1 MNNNKDLIASFG
13 STLMLVTAFVL
24 PFWFLPIT
32 INAFGFQKQYLMV
45 LLAAAMLLLWVAQS
59 IQNKRVLLSL
69 STINVAAVLAAAIAG
84 ISALIT
90 PNVLYQL
97 SGRFTLLTSMAVIL
111 LFGASVARRLRWPT
125 VLRVWLYS
133 ATLLSVLTLLQFT
146 PFGLSNL
153 VNQLLDTNFPN
164 TLIFNLADS
173 PLVYLTFA
181 VPVALAGLVA
191 TFKQVQVNKDESAAV
206 RILKGPL
213 PWSIVTLATS
223 TVVGI
228 SIVTDAALRP
238 LILPF
243 RYGWSIA
250 VESFKQLPTFLV
262 GFGPENFA
270 SAFHRF
276 RDVSYNTTQ
285 IWDITFGTSSS
296 EILHALT
303 TTGVLGVGA
312 LIAFMIALLMAA
324 RKQLKNNPSLLVFVM
339 SYLVLFFLLPFSPL
353 IWGILM
359 LTALVIMSELRLSKG
374 DAIKDVVL
382 MLSAIRIVPEGGMKA
397 VRTSAGFAYAVSALV
412 VLLGAIGLYAA
423 GRVYTSSVAYYL
435 SLQAANNNDAIKTY
449 ENQQLAIRLNPVD
462 PLYRRTYANTNLAIA
477 QALAQKGEDLTDE
490 DRQTMAELLQQS
502 IREARNSATL
512 DSAQTENWETIATI
526 YSQLL
531 DVEGAADW
539 ANAALVQAIQ
549 TDPIAPGL
557 RLGLAGLYRQLEQP
571 IQAQRLIEQAIEL
584 KPDWANSYYNY
595 GDILELQQQPLLAYQ
610 AYQQTLQLLPAES
623 EDRAVVQEKLDKLRP
638 AAEEALAKLQA
649 EQQTAQQAGQEGQEG
664 QQTGTGQGQDTES
677 QGGQA
682 QQIPTPDQP
691 TVPVDEPQIE
701 NPPEGFEEIVNNEA
715 PPQTG
720 SPEPGAQPEGNIVL
734 PEDVGI

>member
-1 MNNNKDLIASFG
+1 MNNKKDLIASFG
-13 STLMLVTAFVL
+13 STLMLIAAFVL
-24 PFWFLPIT
+24 PFWFLPVT
-32 INAFGFQKQYLMV
+32 VNAFGFQKQYLMV

-59 IQNKRVLLSL
+59 IKNKRVLLSL
-69 STINVAAVLAAAIAG
+69 STINVAAVAAAVVAG

-97 SGRFTLLTSMAVIL
+97 SGRFVLLASMAVIL
-111 LFGASVARRLRWPT
+111 LFGASVARRLRWQT
-125 VLRVWLYS
+125 VLKVWLYS

-146 PFGLSNL
+146 PFGVSNL
-153 VNQLLDTNFPN
+153 VNQLMRTNFPN
-164 TLIFNLADS
+164 TLVFNLADS

-191 TFKQVQVNKDESAAV
+191 TFKQTQANDDESAAV
-206 RILKGPL
+206 RLLKGPL
-213 PWSIVTLATS
+213 PWSIITLATS
-223 TVVGI
+223 AVVGVAI
-228 SIVTDAALRP
+228 ATDAALRP

-262 GFGPENFA
+262 GFGPENFT

-276 RDVSYNTTQ
+276 RDVSYNTTE

-312 LIAFMIALLMAA
+312 LIAFMVALPMAA
-324 RKQLKNNPSLLVFVM
+324 RKQLKNNPSLLVFVL
-339 SYLVLFFLLPFSPL
+339 SYLILFFLLPFSPL
-353 IWGILM
+353 TWGVLA
-359 LTALVIMSELRLSKG
+359 LTALVVMSELRLSKG

-397 VRTSAGFAYAVSALV
+397 VRTSAGFAYVVSAIV
-412 VLLGAIGLYAA
+412 VALGALSLYAA
-423 GRVYTSSVAYYL
+423 GRVYASNVAYYL
-435 SLQAANNNDAIKTY
+435 SLQAANNNDAVKTY
-449 ENQQLAIRLNPVD
+449 EYQQWSIRLNPVD
-462 PLYRRTYANTNLAIA
+462 PLYRRTYANTNLIIA
-477 QALAQKGEDLTDE
+477 QTLSQKGEDELTDE
-490 DRQTMAELLQQS
+490 DRQTMAKLLQQA

-549 TDPIAPGL
+549 TDPVAPGL

-584 KPDWANSYYNY
+584 KPDWANSYFNY
-595 GDILELQQQPLLAYQ
+595 GDILEVQEQPLLAYQ

-623 EDRAVVQEKLDKLRP
+623 EDRAVVQEKLDALRP
-638 AAEEALAKLQA
+638 AAEEALAQLQA
-649 EQQTAQQAGQEGQEG
+649 EQEAAQQGAAEGQGGQEGQG
-664 QQTGTGQGQDTES
+664 D
-677 QGGQA
+677 QA
-682 QQIPTPDQP
+682 QQINTPDQP
-691 TVPVDEPQIE
+691 TVPDEELQVE

-715 PPQTG
+715 PPQDEAADQG
-720 SPEPGAQPEGNIVL
+720 EQANDNIVL

>member
-1 MNNNKDLIASFG
+1 MNNKKDLIASFG
-13 STLMLVTAFVL
+13 SSLVLIAAFVL
-24 PFWFLPIT
+24 PFWFLPVT
-32 INAFGFQKQYLMV
+32 VNAFGFQKQYLMV

-59 IQNKRVLLSL
+59 IKNKRVLLSL
-69 STINVAAVLAAAIAG
+69 STINVAAVAAAVVAG

-97 SGRFTLLTSMAVIL
+97 SGRFVLLASMAVIL
-111 LFGASVARRLRWPT
+111 LFGASVARRLRWTT
-125 VLRVWLYS
+125 VLKVWLYS

-153 VNQLLDTNFPN
+153 VNQLLGTNFPN

-191 TFKQVQVNKDESAAV
+191 TFKQTQSNTDESAAV
-206 RILKGPL
+206 RLLKGPL
-213 PWSIVTLATS
+213 PWSIITLATS
-223 TVVGI
+223 AVVGVAI
-228 SIVTDAALRP
+228 ATDAALRP

-276 RDVSYNTTQ
+276 RDVSYNTTE

-312 LIAFMIALLMAA
+312 LIAFMVALPMVA
-324 RKQLKNNPSLLVFVM
+324 RKQLKNNPSLLVFVL
-339 SYLVLFFLLPFSPL
+339 SYLILFFLLPFSPL
-353 IWGILM
+353 TWGVLA
-359 LTALVIMSELRLSKG
+359 LTALVVMSELRLSKG

-397 VRTSAGFAYAVSALV
+397 VRTSAGFAYVVSAIV
-412 VLLGAIGLYAA
+412 VALGALSLYAA
-423 GRVYTSSVAYYL
+423 GRVYASNVAYYL
-435 SLQAANNNDAIKTY
+435 SLQAANNNDAVKTY
-449 ENQQLAIRLNPVD
+449 EYQQWSIRLNPVD
-462 PLYRRTYANTNLAIA
+462 PLYRRTYANTNLIIA
-477 QALAQKGEDLTDE
+477 QTLSQKGEDELTDE

-549 TDPIAPGL
+549 TDPVAPGL

-584 KPDWANSYYNY
+584 KPDWANSYFNY
-595 GDILELQQQPLLAYQ
+595 GDILEVQEQPLLAYQ

-623 EDRAVVQEKLDKLRP
+623 EDRAVVQEKLDALRP
-638 AAEEALAKLQA
+638 AAEEALAQLQA
-649 EQQTAQQAGQEGQEG
+649 EQEAAQQGAAQGQGTEGQGAEG
-664 QQTGTGQGQDTES
+664 

-691 TVPVDEPQIE
+691 TVPDEELQVE

-715 PPQTG
+715 PPQTE

>member
-1 MNNNKDLIASFG
+1 MNNKKDLIASFG
-13 STLMLVTAFVL
+13 STLMLIAAFVL
-24 PFWFLPIT
+24 PFWFLPVT
-32 INAFGFQKQYLMV
+32 VNAFGFQKQYLMV

-59 IQNKRVLLSL
+59 IKNKRVLLSL
-69 STINVAAVLAAAIAG
+69 STINVAAVAAAVVAG

-97 SGRFTLLTSMAVIL
+97 SGRFVLLASMAVIL
-111 LFGASVARRLRWPT
+111 LFGASVARRLRWQT
-125 VLRVWLYS
+125 VLKVWLYS

-146 PFGLSNL
+146 PFGVSNL
-153 VNQLLDTNFPN
+153 VNQLMRTNFPN
-164 TLIFNLADS
+164 TLVFNLADS

-191 TFKQVQVNKDESAAV
+191 TFKQTQANDDESAAV
-206 RILKGPL
+206 RLLKGPL
-213 PWSIVTLATS
+213 PWSIITLATS
-223 TVVGI
+223 AVVGVAI
-228 SIVTDAALRP
+228 ATDAALRP

-262 GFGPENFA
+262 GFGPENFT

-276 RDVSYNTTQ
+276 RDVSYNTTE

-312 LIAFMIALLMAA
+312 LIAFMVALPMAA
-324 RKQLKNNPSLLVFVM
+324 RKQLKNNPSLLVFVL
-339 SYLVLFFLLPFSPL
+339 SYLILFFLLPFSPL
-353 IWGILM
+353 TWGVLA
-359 LTALVIMSELRLSKG
+359 LTALVVMSELRLSKG

-397 VRTSAGFAYAVSALV
+397 VRTSAGFAYVVSAIV
-412 VLLGAIGLYAA
+412 VALGALSLYAA
-423 GRVYTSSVAYYL
+423 GRVYASNVAYYL
-435 SLQAANNNDAIKTY
+435 SLQAANNNDAVKTY
-449 ENQQLAIRLNPVD
+449 EYQQWSIRLNPVD
-462 PLYRRTYANTNLAIA
+462 PLYRRTYANTNLIIA
-477 QALAQKGEDLTDE
+477 QTLSQKGEDELTDE
-490 DRQTMAELLQQS
+490 DRQTMAKLLQQA

-549 TDPIAPGL
+549 TDPVAPGL

-584 KPDWANSYYNY
+584 KPDWANSYFNY
-595 GDILELQQQPLLAYQ
+595 GDILEVQEQPLLAYQ

-623 EDRAVVQEKLDKLRP
+623 EDRAVVQEKLDALRP
-638 AAEEALAKLQA
+638 AAEEALAQLQA
-649 EQQTAQQAGQEGQEG
+649 EQEAAQQGAAQGQGTEGQGAEG
-664 QQTGTGQGQDTES
+664 

-691 TVPVDEPQIE
+691 TVPDEELQVE

-715 PPQTG
+715 PPQDEAADQG
-720 SPEPGAQPEGNIVL
+720 EQANDNIVL